1 MKVCSQ
7 TLWAYSE
14 EGQRMPKII
23 ENIEEE
29 IAKTSLKLFK
39 NNSYKNVS
47 MRQIADEIGIAVG
60 TLYNYFPNKF
70 ELYIGV
76 FEESWRETYNIIKSN
91 CQSTEKN
98 YLRNYIKLLY
108 SEMKKKKSIVRELFR
123 YIMNDLEI
131 DEKEQKEQ
139 FNRVRF
145 PNVVINEIYEL
156 FTTVLEKE
164 YRIEFEKE
172 DEDLYRLFAM
182 LQTDIPLLQKN
193 FRNEEENIDFL
204 YDVIDS
210 YLKNNYM

>member
-1 MKVCSQ
+1 
-7 TLWAYSE
+7 
-14 EGQRMPKII
+14 MPKII

-123 YIMNDLEI
+123 YIMNELEI

>member
-1 MKVCSQ
+1 
-7 TLWAYSE
+7 
-14 EGQRMPKII
+14 MPKII

-47 MRQIADEIGIAVG
+47 MRQIADEVGIAVG

-76 FEESWRETYNIIKSN
+76 FEESWRETYDILKNN
-91 CQSTEKN
+91 CQNTEKN
-98 YLRNYIKLLY
+98 YLKNYIKLLY
-108 SEMKKKKSIVRELFR
+108 SEMKKKKAIVRELFR
-123 YIMNDLEI
+123 YIMNDLEM
-131 DEKEQKEQ
+131 DEEEQKEQ

-156 FTTVLEKE
+156 FTAILERE
-164 YRIEFEKE
+164 YELEFDKE

-193 FRNEEENIDFL
+193 FRDEEENIDFL
-204 YDVIDS
+204 YELIDS
-210 YLKNNYM
+210 YLKKKYI